1 MKDESSDV
9 INIKDFVEKLQK
21 EGKNPTPS
29 DEEAL
34 LKSIDK
40 DEDGNISLE
49 EYCSMRENAQQMAF
63 SNEDPTSSLMMALK
77 EFDTDGDET
86 ISKDELRNIL
96 SGFGDSELDDLIESA
111 DKNNDGKLSIGELAA
126 LMTEMTQ

>member
-1 MKDESSDV
+1 ME
-9 INIKDFVEKLQK
+9 IGRERPIQ
-21 EGKNPTPS
+21 
-29 DEEAL
+29 
-34 LKSIDK
+34 
-40 DEDGNISLE
+40 DGNISLE

-63 SNEDPTSSLMMALK
+63 SNEDPTK
-77 EFDTDGDET
+77 FDTDGDET